1 MKSVLSLFIL
11 IICAS
16 AISGQCEECEYSS
29 GNLVYNSDF
38 ELGDEGFTSELNPG
52 VDGPY
57 GLLSLGG
64 SYAIGP
70 DANVFHVN
78 YSGNDHTN
86 PPDGNFMVIN
96 GSTSV
101 GVEAWCQTMDVLPN
115 HDYTLSFWVIDVRT
129 NAPVFIPFGKV
140 QWKVNG
146 VEIGPNVDITDDW
159 QQVTAVWNSGAATT
173 MEFCILNQ
181 VGGGSGNDYAIDDI
195 EVQTCLTY
203 DVAQIV
209 DAGPDIELCHGDQ
222 AELGIP
228 AFDNFTYIWEL
239 NGFLDNP
246 FSANPSINVTNL
258 GPDPI
263 VELFTV
269 YADTAFLGC
278 IQTDVVQVT
287 IYPLP
292 TPDLGDDLV
301 ICPGEET
308 VLDAGPGWEN
318 ITWSTSENTETITAS
333 IPDTYTVTVTL
344 NGCENSDDIL
354 IEQPDLPIIELGPD
368 TSICEDGFFIFE
380 AGVSGLWSTGNTESW
395 IETNSEGTYSFTYED
410 LGCIVSDSVFLDV
423 IQYPEIEL
431 GEDFILCPDTIAVLD
446 IGYPGQWGD
455 GSFGP
460 EFIVEE
466 PGFYSV
472 IASDQQC
479 STYDAVTVIG
489 LEYPEIDL
497 GPDLEFCQGDPQV
510 EFGSDAEQNHLYT
523 WSTGDT
529 TNWVDLDY
537 THFLTVSVT
546 NMCGSASDTVSVIY
560 EDCGYDLF
568 IPNAFTPNGDG
579 VNETLEVF
587 THNFE
592 HFEIFI
598 FDRWGNMVFTSNDPE
613 RQWIGDVMGGGYFVP
628 NDTYF
633 YRVEGQSIKKHIIR
647 KNGWVTVIR

>member
-1 MKSVLSLFIL
+1 MFIL
-11 IICAS
+11 IIYTATTY
-16 AISGQCEECEYSS
+16 GQCENCEYPS

-38 ELGDEGFTSELNPG
+38 ELGDEGFTSELTPG
-52 VDGPY
+52 VDGPF

-101 GVEAWCQTMDVLPN
+101 GVEVWCQTMDVLPN

-129 NAPVFIPFGKV
+129 NAPIFIPYGKV
-140 QWKVNG
+140 QCQVNG

-159 QQVTAVWNSGAATT
+159 QQVTTVWNSGAATT

-181 VGGGSGNDYAIDDI
+181 VGSGSGNDYAIDDI
-195 EVQTCLTY
+195 EVHTCLPYEITQ
-203 DVAQIV
+203 VV

-222 AELGIP
+222 AELGIG
-228 AFDNFTYIWEL
+228 AFDNFSYLWEL

-246 FSANPSINVTNL
+246 FSSNPSISVTNL

-292 TPDLGDDLV
+292 TPDLGEDLV

-308 VLDAGPGWEN
+308 VLDAGPGWES
-318 ITWSTSENTETITAS
+318 IAWSTLEDTETITVS
-333 IPDTYTVTVTL
+333 TPDTYTVTVTL
-344 NGCENSDDIL
+344 NGCENSAEIL

-368 TSICEDGFFIFE
+368 TSICEDGFFIFD
-380 AGVSGLWSTGNTESW
+380 AGIAGLWSTGNTESW
-395 IETNSEGTYSFTYED
+395 IETNVEDTYYFTYED

-423 IQYPEIEL
+423 IQYPVIEL
-431 GEDFILCPDTIAVLD
+431 GEDFILCPDTIAVLE

-455 GSFGP
+455 GTFGP
-460 EFIVEE
+460 DYVVEE

-479 STYDAVTVIG
+479 SVYDAVTVIG

-497 GPDLEFCQGDPQV
+497 GPDLEFCEGDEQV
-510 EFGSDAEQNHLYT
+510 EFGSDAEQNHIYT

-529 TNWVDLDY
+529 TNWIDLDY
-537 THFLTVSVT
+537 SHLLTVNIT

-579 VNETLEVF
+579 RNETLEVF

-592 HFEIFI
+592 YFEIFI
-598 FDRWGNMVFTSNDPE
+598 FDRWGKMVFTTTNPN
-613 RQWIGDVMGGGYFVP
+613 RQWTGDVMGGGYYAP

-633 YRVEGQSIKKHIIR
+633 YRVEGQTLKKHIVR